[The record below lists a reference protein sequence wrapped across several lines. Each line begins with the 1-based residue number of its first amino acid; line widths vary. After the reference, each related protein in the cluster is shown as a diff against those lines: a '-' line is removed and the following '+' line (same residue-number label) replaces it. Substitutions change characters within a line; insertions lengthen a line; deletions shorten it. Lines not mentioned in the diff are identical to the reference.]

1 MMSAISE
8 LKDNEYLEI
17 FALASNPFNDTFG
30 RLALQKSVPGKSY
43 SIEDV
48 NIVAYDDYDRIP
60 EERPLYVRFCFIMF
74 F

>member
-1 MMSAISE
+1 
-8 LKDNEYLEI
+8 
-17 FALASNPFNDTFG
+17 
-30 RLALQKSVPGKSY
+30 LALQKSVPGKSY

-48 NIVAYDDYDRIP
+48 NIVAYDDYDRMP